1 MMLLSISLIGCSKV
15 SHYYYRQK
23 HLFEINTKVPN
34 KSVFEPLEAKEMR
47 KCYKLY
53 YFDDFYSEYCPKILK
68 CGHQET
74 VMFADITWR
83 NLYKYYEFSEYD
95 GVDID
100 DHYDFMDKCAD
111 SWDNEYGRYEKE
123 VDSLLTY
130 WSKEVRD
137 YIHDY
142 IEPYVDVVLD
152 KATFSEVSHDTIYM
166 DRGHACF
173 KLTPKS
179 DPITKCEFKWY
190 KVNFIVKGS
199 VIDRT
204 AIRDFKV
211 KYPNYFFFAENRN
224 KQDDSIRITDV
235 SLLNGKEYS
244 IYNLQ
249 IPELYKER
257 ILRYVLSNSDG
268 DREDARESLLRYYF
282 RNEHG
287 CGSYIKKS
295 DYLSSSDE
303 SWTRS
308 RYSREM
314 DFVEALNKL
323 E

>member
-1 MMLLSISLIGCSKV
+1 MLIISISLIGCSKV
-15 SHYYYRQK
+15 KHYYYQQRYLLRYISK
-23 HLFEINTKVPN
+23 IPN
-34 KSVFEPLEAKEMR
+34 KSVFEPLSAKEMR

-95 GVDID
+95 GVDIND
-100 DHYDFMDKCAD
+100 YYDWVDRCAD

-130 WSKEVRD
+130 WSNEVRH
-137 YIHDY
+137 YIHNY
-142 IEPYVDVVLD
+142 IESYVDVVLD
-152 KATFSEVSHDTIYM
+152 KATFAEWSKFRDTLYYG
-166 DRGHACF
+166 RGHASF

-179 DPITKCEFKWY
+179 DPITECEFKWY

-211 KYPNYFFFAENRN
+211 NYPDDHFHF
-224 KQDDSIRITDV
+224 QDDSIRVTDV

-249 IPELYKER
+249 IPELYKES
-257 ILRYVLSNSDG
+257 ILEYVLSNSDS
-268 DREDARESLLRYYF
+268 DRKLARESLLWDYF
-282 RNEHG
+282 RKEHG
-287 CGSYIKKS
+287 YGSYINKS
-295 DYLSSSDE
+295 DYMSEHEND
-303 SWTRS
+303 WKRS
-308 RYSREM
+308 RYAREM
-314 DFVEALNKL
+314 DFVEALNNF